1 MSLEKT
7 CKQTIDLCKEVGEF
21 INSNVNKISSDI
33 VETKSKNSFVTFVD
47 KTAEKRLVEGLLK
60 IIPEAGFITEEKT
73 INKKGEKYN
82 WIIDP
87 LDGTTN
93 YIHGVPPYSISI
105 GLLDQKEIVMGVI
118 LELCLN
124 ECFYTW
130 KGADAFLDG
139 KKISVSLA
147 PTIGDSLFAT
157 GFPYCEYNRLDEY
170 ISLFVELMKQSQG
183 IRRLGS
189 AAVDLAYVA
198 CGRYDGFFEYG
209 LNSWDVSAGGI
220 IIKQA
225 GGIITDFKGEDDF
238 LFGKEIIATNKLI
251 ANDFLQLVKAHMIA
265 N

>member
-1 MSLEKT
+1 MVDVEKA
-7 CKQTIDLCKEVGEF
+7 CLQTIDLCREVGKF

-33 VETKSKNSFVTFVD
+33 IETKSKNSFVTYVD
-47 KTAEKRLVEGLLK
+47 KTAERSLVKGLLK

-82 WIIDP
+82 WVIDP

-93 YIHGVPPYSISI
+93 YIHGLPPYSISI

-130 KGADAFLDG
+130 KDGDAFLDG
-139 KKISVSLA
+139 KKISVSKV
-147 PTIGDSLFAT
+147 PKISDSLFAT
-157 GFPYCEYNRLDEY
+157 GFPYCEFDHLDEY
-170 ISLFVELMKQSQG
+170 IKLFTELMKQSQG

-198 CGRYDGFFEYG
+198 CGRFDGFFEYG
-209 LNSWDVSAGGI
+209 LNPWDVSAGGI

-225 GGIITDFKGEDDF
+225 GGIVTDFAGESNF
-238 LFGKEIIATNKLI
+238 LFG
-251 ANDFLQLVKAHMIA
+251 
-265 N
+265 